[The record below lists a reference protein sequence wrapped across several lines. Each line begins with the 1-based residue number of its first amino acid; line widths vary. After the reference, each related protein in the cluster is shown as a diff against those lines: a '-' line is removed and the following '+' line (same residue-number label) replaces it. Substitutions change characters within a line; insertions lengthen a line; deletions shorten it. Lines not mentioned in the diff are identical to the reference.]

1 MTNLLE
7 WITENGYVTNK
18 DKKWYNPSEFPRV
31 YLDNE
36 QLIELYYELSN
47 IGMLFRS
54 IIYGN
59 KKNKS
64 SSSY

>member
-47 IGMLFRS
+47 IG
-54 IIYGN
+54 I
-59 KKNKS
+59 
-64 SSSY
+64 